1 MTKPALTRNAELLV
15 GGPTWLSRLSTDAA
29 AWTLNDTVTAPG
41 SPAAGIYWVEKD
53 LTAYDRSLNV
63 PTIYEG
69 PATDLLRAHETGI
82 MLAISTGE
90 WDGGDATWQGLPSQA
105 PVEDRL
111 TRNVNFLPAE
121 PWAAGSVAVP
131 FSFSSG
137 NVSVTLPTFTNDQ
150 RCFIAVTQKSTTA
163 NRTYTVGGGGVTANA
178 GFTAP
183 GIQEV
188 SLDSF
193 GNEVTDGT
201 LTVATLT
208 SGQTT
213 TGFIVIG
220 STYALPDGRTA

>member
-131 FSFSSG
+131 FSFSADNNTPVAVSSFDGDMAYVAIVEKSG
-137 NVSVTLPTFTNDQ
+137 TNARVLSLTGASGTASACPRDRHHAGDQHRRVGWRRRYLAGATVTGP
-150 RCFIAVTQKSTTA
+150 C
-163 NRTYTVGGGGVTANA
+163 
-178 GFTAP
+178 
-183 GIQEV
+183 
-188 SLDSF
+188 
-193 GNEVTDGT
+193 
-201 LTVATLT
+201 
-208 SGQTT
+208 
-213 TGFIVIG
+213 
-220 STYALPDGRTA
+220 